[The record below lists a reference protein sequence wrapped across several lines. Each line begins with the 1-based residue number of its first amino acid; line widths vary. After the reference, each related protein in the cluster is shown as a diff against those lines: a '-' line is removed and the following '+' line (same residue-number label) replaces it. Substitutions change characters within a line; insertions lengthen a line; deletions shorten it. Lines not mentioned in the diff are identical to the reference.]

1 MALEA
6 VNRKSK
12 IVVHN
17 SATDLVDKT
26 PLEGYQGAALE
37 DVVNF
42 EKIVDD
48 LSGVT
53 KTDARAQ
60 ALKYGESFFQITA
73 GNNGAVQY
81 VCTGEYG
88 KTLKKGIEFVAGSS
102 TVAYTGSGGS
112 SANDKLV
119 TGGSA
124 VTTSD
129 VARVDVVIDSNN
141 NTVTSVTVDRRGT
154 NYKAGDVLTITGDL
168 LGGASPADDITI
180 TLHQNDLN
188 NAEIITVTLS
198 DI

>member
-17 SATDLVDKT
+17 STTDLVDKT
-26 PLEGYQGAALE
+26 PLEGYQGAAIE

-48 LSGVT
+48 LIPVT
-53 KTDARAQ
+53 QTDARAQ
-60 ALKYGESFFQITA
+60 ALKFGESLFQIATT
-73 GNNGAVQY
+73 GAIQY

-88 KTLKKGIEFVAGSS
+88 KTLVNGLEFVAAGNSTIAYTGTGGSS
-102 TVAYTGSGGS
+102 TNNIA
-112 SANDKLV
+112 V

-124 VTTSD
+124 VVGSD
-129 VARVDVVIDSNN
+129 IVRVDVVIDGGTNS
-141 NTVTSVTVDRRGT
+141 VTSIEVDRRGT

-168 LGGASPADDITI
+168 IGGVSPADDITI
-180 TLHQNDLN
+180 TLAQADLN
-188 NAEIITVTLS
+188 SAEIVERSFTTI
-198 DI
+198 

>member
-12 IVVHN
+12 LVVHN

-26 PLEGYQGAALE
+26 PLEGYQGAAIE

-48 LSGVT
+48 LIPVT

-60 ALKYGESFFQITA
+60 ALKFGESFFQIATT
-73 GNNGAVQY
+73 GAIQY
-81 VCTGEYG
+81 TCTGEYG
-88 KTLKKGIEFVAGSS
+88 KTLVNGLEFVAAGNSTIAYTGTGGSS
-102 TVAYTGSGGS
+102 TNNIA
-112 SANDKLV
+112 V

-124 VTTSD
+124 VVGSD
-129 VARVDVVIDSNN
+129 IVRVDVTIAANA
-141 NTVTSVTVDRRGT
+141 VTAITVDRRGT

-168 LGGASPADDITI
+168 IGGASPADDITI
-180 TLHQNDLN
+180 TLDQADLN
-188 NAEIITVTLS
+188 SAELVERSFTTI
-198 DI
+198 